1 MGLLDGEAWEKEN
14 PPVQVTGCIACLEKD
29 DRYPHTCNKG
39 ANSMTER
46 EQEIIIKLIDN
57 NDGRSGG
64 TEGCAL
70 YCAGVP
76 CGECPVTNDE
86 NITLGEI
93 RAMDP
98 RKPHLN
104 KLEVTPTYDQP
115 LTEPHSGESMC
126 NCERDYDTRDGH
138 ALDCTIHN
146 ATAPVNT
153 IEGVTKPS
161 HYMLFDDI
169 EAIEVIARSMTREQ
183 FKGYCFG
190 NILKY
195 RLRAGKKSELATM
208 EKDLN
213 KAAFYQE
220 LFDLHKGKCYAAE

>member
-1 MGLLDGEAWEKEN
+1 M
-14 PPVQVTGCIACLEKD
+14 GCIACLEKD

-39 ANSMTER
+39 ANNMTER
-46 EQEIIIKLIDN
+46 EQEIIIQLIDN
-57 NDGRSGG
+57 NDGRSGD
-64 TEGCAL
+64 TSGCNL
-70 YCAGVP
+70 PCA
-76 CGECPVTNDE
+76 ECPVTNDE
-86 NITLGEI
+86 HITLGEI

-104 KLEVTPTYDQP
+104 KLEATPTDDQP
-115 LTEPHSGESMC
+115 SAE
-126 NCERDYDTRDGH
+126 
-138 ALDCTIHN
+138 A
-146 ATAPVNT
+146 

-195 RLRAGKKSELATM
+195 RLRAGKKSELAYL
-208 EKDLN
+208 EKDMA
-213 KAAFYQE
+213 KAGFYGE
-220 LFDLHKGKCYAAE
+220 LYEKHKDKCYDS

>member
-1 MGLLDGEAWEKEN
+1 MGLLDGADWEKEN
-14 PPVQVTGCIACLEKD
+14 PPVQSTGCIACLEKD

-46 EQEIIIKLIDN
+46 EQEIIIQLIDN
-57 NDGRSGG
+57 NEGRSGD
-64 TEGCAL
+64 TSGCGL
-70 YCAGVP
+70 FCAGVP

-98 RKPHLN
+98 RKP
-104 KLEVTPTYDQP
+104 KLEKPEVTPTDDQP
-115 LTEPHSGESMC
+115 SAES
-126 NCERDYDTRDGH
+126 
-138 ALDCTIHN
+138 
-146 ATAPVNT
+146 

-183 FKGYCFG
+183 FKGYCLG

-195 RLRAGKKSELATM
+195 RLRAGKKSELAYL
-208 EKDLN
+208 EKDMA
-213 KAAFYQE
+213 KAGFYGE
-220 LFDLHKGKCYAAE
+220 LYEKHKDKCYDA

>member
-1 MGLLDGEAWEKEN
+1 
-14 PPVQVTGCIACLEKD
+14 
-29 DRYPHTCNKG
+29 
-39 ANSMTER
+39 MTTYDST
-46 EQEIIIKLIDN
+46 IIKLIDMN
-57 NDGRSGG
+57 
-64 TEGCAL
+64 EGNPDQLSNCSFH
-70 YCAGVP
+70 CAGIP
-76 CGECPVTNDE
+76 CSICPAKDDE
-86 NITLGEI
+86 EITLGEI

-98 RKPHLN
+98 RKSKSEPEEP
-104 KLEVTPTYDQP
+104 EVTPTDDQP
-115 LTEPHSGESMC
+115 SAE
-126 NCERDYDTRDGH
+126 
-138 ALDCTIHN
+138 A
-146 ATAPVNT
+146 

-220 LFDLHKGKCYAAE
+220 LFDLHKGKCYDSK